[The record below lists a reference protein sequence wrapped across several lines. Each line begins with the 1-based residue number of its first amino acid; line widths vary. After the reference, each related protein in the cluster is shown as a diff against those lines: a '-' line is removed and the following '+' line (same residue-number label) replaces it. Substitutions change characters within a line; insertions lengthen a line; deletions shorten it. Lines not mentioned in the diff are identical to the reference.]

1 MEKSPLLLLESD
13 QSLPGQF
20 GCNICGEENQR
31 NSQRRS
37 LCWRSW
43 SAAICQIN
51 RQAKNLLKEI
61 NYKIPK
67 ERERTLKE
75 STIKQDLKRK
85 NCEKEKDKYF
95 HGDAAR

>member
-1 MEKSPLLLLESD
+1 MWRRESEKLSKKILVLAKLECCHLSNK
-13 QSLPGQF
+13 QT
-20 GCNICGEENQR
+20 
-31 NSQRRS
+31 SQ
-37 LCWRSW
+37 
-43 SAAICQIN
+43 
-51 RQAKNLLKEI
+51 KLLKEI